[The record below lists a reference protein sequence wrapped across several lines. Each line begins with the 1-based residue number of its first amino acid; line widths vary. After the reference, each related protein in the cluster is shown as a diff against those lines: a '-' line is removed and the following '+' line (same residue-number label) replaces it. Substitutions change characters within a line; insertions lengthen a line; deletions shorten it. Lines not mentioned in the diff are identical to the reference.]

1 MVPTWEWVNV
11 GAVPASGVADDD
23 GSCETSESENDDD
36 IAEQAEVRCVEV
48 STNKKLVF
56 KRRGRPKMVFMCQH
70 PGCGKT
76 WKDNMSRIR
85 HERVHTGE
93 RPFACAECG
102 AAFKLKGGL
111 KAHVQR
117 KHTCEKP
124 FACAHP
130 GCGWTFVTR
139 GELVVH
145 TRGHTGEKPYACR
158 MPGCSKTFATSGERH
173 RHECRMSCF

>member
-11 GAVPASGVADDD
+11 GAVPAPGGADDD

-36 IAEQAEVRCVEV
+36 IAEQAEARCVEV
-48 STNKKLVF
+48 SPAGNPMCK
-56 KRRGRPKMVFMCQH
+56 KRRRFKMTFVCQY

-76 WKDNMSRIR
+76 CKDNEARVR

-93 RPFACAECG
+93 RPFACVQCG
-102 AAFKLKGGL
+102 AAFKLNGNL

-145 TRGHTGEKPYACR
+145 PRGHTGEKPYACR